1 MALAPISQN
10 STLPDHGM
18 LRLIH
23 NSIPANATS
32 PGGMLLLPL
41 PEDIAFG
48 VSSSWES
55 FAEGNLIDFVN
66 KGARFLGGAG
76 EAGAFTYETYA
87 RAKNQNAYISSFSH
101 QTWRGTSP
109 LEFHLRITL
118 TAYEDAQKDVM
129 EKLEILTR
137 LSLPQGKR
145 ESTNSGVVGG
155 IENTAIGAVRQFDAA
170 ASLITAPPRDITLHL
185 GTKLR
190 IPAVVIP
197 QVNISFET
205 KSDVNGNFIFATADI
220 SIKSSYTPNSGMF
233 VFESFQS
240 PEEVLQQ

>member
-1 MALAPISQN
+1 MPLAPLPQN
-10 STLPDHGM
+10 NKLPDHGM
-18 LRLIH
+18 MRLIH
-23 NSIPANATS
+23 SSIPATS
-32 PGGMLLLPL
+32 SSSKGILLLPL
-41 PEDIAFG
+41 PEDIGFG

-55 FAEGNLIDFVN
+55 FSEGNLIDYVN
-66 KGARFLGGAG
+66 KGAKYVPVIGG
-76 EAGAFTYETYA
+76 ELGAFTYETYA
-87 RAKNQNAYISSFSH
+87 RATNKNAYISSFSH

-109 LEFHLRITL
+109 LEFQLKVTL

-137 LSLPQGKR
+137 LSLPQGSR
-145 ESTNSGVVGG
+145 QTTNTGTVGKV
-155 IENTAIGAVRQFDAA
+155 ENTAVGLVREFDPN

-197 QVNISFET
+197 QVNINFET
-205 KSDVNGNFIFATADI
+205 RTDVNGNFIFATADI
-220 SIKSSYTPNSGMF
+220 YIKSSYTPNSGMF

-240 PEEVLQQ
+240 PEEALQ